1 MSMVMVAGALAEMC
15 RTSAATVDGAGLQ
28 APSAKAKATVWP
40 FGRGR
45 PRRDRELLVQ
55 GRLAE
60 ETEMVPPSIEEG
72 RGDGRDERVQEGKM
86 EKVVAP
92 HREGQAGAKGDDR
105 RRRRSTLKS
114 AHM

>member
-1 MSMVMVAGALAEMC
+1 M
-15 RTSAATVDGAGLQ
+15 
-28 APSAKAKATVWP
+28 VWP

-72 RGDGRDERVQEGKM
+72 RGDGRDEVVEEGGAAACTCSAVRARSGRTAAITARLPASGTVTTSTARV
-86 EKVVAP
+86 
-92 HREGQAGAKGDDR
+92 
-105 RRRRSTLKS
+105 
-114 AHM
+114 